1 MAGTEAIAP
10 GAVIDGR
17 YKLLSH
23 LGTGGF
29 GLVYQATQ
37 LNTGQL
43 VAVKIARH
51 YELQSGASSSSS
63 GPVERFKRE
72 MEVVAQLSH
81 PNIVRL
87 VDAGQLPD
95 GRLFAVLQL
104 VQGMSLAELLYHE
117 GPTDPV
123 ETQHLMVQVLDALC
137 SAHDLGV
144 IHRDLK
150 PANIMVTHVGARRNA
165 LVLDF
170 GIATFV
176 KSVRDDAYQS
186 LTPDGTV
193 GGTPAY
199 MAPEQLHGRT
209 ANPQTDLYAWGLVF
223 LECLTGQRVIRGA
236 TVAQDMF
243 LHLRPEPHQIPPM
256 ISSHPVGQVL
266 KRALAKNAT
275 QRYQSAR
282 DALAELV
289 ACDLSRLPRMPRS
302 EYGPDGTLHHVL
314 TTADPYAQT
323 HGSTY
328 VAHTSVAPG
337 PPTEAASAPAFP
349 AMSTR
354 TTLPPQWRGRQSS
367 SSITQSVVAERR
379 QLTAM
384 VCELVPLATL
394 SEHLSADEL
403 YELLS
408 QFRRIVEGQVYA
420 LEGMIQ
426 RADGGRAQ
434 CYFGSPVAHE
444 DDASRAVQA
453 TLEIRRLVDE
463 ADWALPPSV
472 AKLTVSAAVHSGL
485 VVTSSSNLGQTD
497 EIAIVGDVSRMAA
510 RLQEGTP
517 PGQIIISH
525 PVYQLVRDRF
535 DSVTIGNRTVSSE
548 QQVPAYRVLG
558 PAEAISRLGTTTAP
572 LIGRDSE
579 LSTLLD
585 RWDEVCDGRGQVALI
600 PGEIGIGKSHLARAF
615 RARIEHMPHIWLD
628 CRSSPYLSTSAFHP
642 IIHALQR
649 LFWIRSDEPAAVGRR
664 RVRQFLDVHRVAI
677 DQLDELLFALLGIDD
692 PSCTQP
698 VRPARDLFRQPAEE
712 RLLDFFFALA
722 DYSPLFIRF
731 EDLQWTDP
739 SSRELLRRLVDQVPL
754 SPVFLLA
761 TTRPSFSPEWQNRSH
776 VTRLQLTRLSRRR
789 VMAMIRSV
797 AGDRAIPEPLVEHLA
812 VKTDGVPLFV
822 EELTRVV
829 LDLPRSEDSDGW
841 DLPVDLSS
849 LTIPESLRGSL
860 MARLDRLGP
869 AKEVA
874 QIASVIGRE
883 FSFKLLASISD
894 VPALELG
901 HALDQLVHAELV
913 VQRGRPP
920 NARYVFKHGLTQD
933 TAYESLLDKT
943 RRHYHARIAEA
954 LEHSFPDIATAQPE
968 LVAHHCT
975 EARLDAAV
983 AWWARAGARAA
994 ERSAHV
1000 ESAQHFQ
1007 RGLAL
1012 LSERPSSVA
1021 RRDRELTLT
1030 MGLGNSL
1037 IATKG
1042 YGSKEVEQTF
1052 SRVLDL
1058 CREAAQE
1065 PLGSE
1070 RDRAATDRSPTDG
1083 RADADSEPS
1092 ADSAGDNDGLEP
1104 SASAGDDDDLEPN
1117 ASSDSA
1123 IPTSVDSADTT
1134 RATTYD
1140 QRAATDAS
1148 DVTNASDTTDITDAS
1163 DAARAA
1169 TYDAA
1174 AADNDNDDDND
1185 DDDDEQHTKTLVSA
1199 LWGLWL
1205 FYQVR
1210 AKYAQALEVGSQLYV
1225 LAETSG
1231 DTEIY
1236 LCAHQALGASLFLT
1250 GDLAAAERHFESGVT
1265 LYDSAEHRRM
1275 AVLYAQDPGIFCRVF
1290 LARLQ
1295 CMHGSVDRARAAV
1308 DAVIADARVGEHPH
1322 SIAFALCMTQTVLLQ
1337 RGETDDSMRLADEA
1351 IEVAGTYRLAHWLAF
1366 ARFMHGTARAQSGA
1380 AHADDDK
1387 LTAGIAE
1394 MEHALAE
1401 WRAAGGRASLP
1412 YLHALMAEQLARA
1425 DRFDDALATLE
1436 QVPATNY
1443 ERSEHLYQSTW
1454 QRTYG
1459 RVLIRRGD
1467 PDDRQ
1472 RAGRCFADAA
1482 ASARKRGDVLEEL
1495 AAWTDLLAFDP
1506 EGGTARTTQPPGVTP
1521 QARLRALLDSIET
1534 ERELPLV
1541 RAAEHALASSR

>member
-51 YELQSGASSSSS
+51 YEIQGGSSSSSS

-176 KSVRDDAYQS
+176 KSVRDDAYKS

-199 MAPEQLHGRT
+199 MAPEQLHGRA

-302 EYGPDGTLHHVL
+302 EYGPDGTLHHAL

-328 VAHTSVAPG
+328 LAHTGIEPG
-337 PPTEAASAPAFP
+337 PPTEAASAPTFTDIT
-349 AMSTR
+349 TR
-354 TTLPPQWRGRQSS
+354 TALSPQWRGRQSS
-367 SSITQSVVAERR
+367 TSITQSVVAERR
-379 QLTAM
+379 QLTAL

-453 TLEIRRLVDE
+453 ALEIRRLVHE
-463 ADWALPPSV
+463 ADWALPASV

-664 RVRQFLDVHRVAI
+664 RVRQFLDLHRVAI

-692 PSCTQP
+692 ASSTQP

-712 RLLDFFFALA
+712 RLLDFIFALA

-797 AGDRAIPEPLVEHLA
+797 AGERVIPEPLVEHLA

-822 EELTRVV
+822 EELTKVV

-975 EARLDAAV
+975 EARLEAAV
-983 AWWARAGARAA
+983 SWWSRAGTRAA

-1012 LSERPSSVA
+1012 LSEQPSSAA

-1030 MGLGNSL
+1030 MGLGSSL

-1042 YGSKEVEQTF
+1042 YGSEEVEQTF
-1052 SRVLDL
+1052 SRVLEL

-1065 PLGSE
+1065 PRPGSE
-1070 RDRAATDRSPTDG
+1070 RDRATTDKSAADSHAD
-1083 RADADSEPS
+1083 ADADSHAS
-1092 ADSAGDNDGLEP
+1092 DHSDDAGLKR
-1104 SASAGDDDDLEPN
+1104 SASDH
-1117 ASSDSA
+1117 SA
-1123 IPTSVDSADTT
+1123 IPSSADSADTT

-1140 QRAATDAS
+1140 QRADTDATD
-1148 DVTNASDTTDITDAS
+1148 DRDDRDDN

-1174 AADNDNDDDND
+1174 DAAANDN
-1185 DDDDEQHTKTLVSA
+1185 DEQHTKTLVSA

-1225 LAETSG
+1225 LAESSG

-1265 LYDSAEHRRM
+1265 LYDPAEHRRM

-1351 IEVAGTYRLAHWLAF
+1351 IEVAGTYRLVHWLAF

-1380 AHADDDK
+1380 AHADDDQ

-1412 YLHALMAEQLARA
+1412 YLHALMAEQLSRA
-1425 DRFDDALATLE
+1425 DRFDDALATLD

-1443 ERSEHLYQSTW
+1443 ERSEHLYESTW

-1472 RAGRCFADAA
+1472 RAGRCFTDAA
-1482 ASARKRGDVLEEL
+1482 ASARRRGDVLEEL

-1506 EGGTARTTQPPGVTP
+1506 EGGTARVTQPPGVTP
-1521 QARLRALLDSIET
+1521 AARVRALLASVET